1 MGALLWLG
9 MAVGLTCGL
18 ARAVYVFSCVN
29 REFAMVAP
37 SSSPC
42 DSGFD

>member
-18 ARAVYVFSCVN
+18 AHAVYVFSCVN